1 MQKLQKTLYL
11 LSCLSFRF
19 KAIDVRRWEIDI

>member
-11 LSCLSFRF
+11 LSCLSSKF
-19 KAIDVRRWEIDI
+19 KAIDVRWEIDI